1 MEMVECFNKSN
12 ESTQKTIP
20 RNQMKNHSCYFRV
33 VHLWLEKDGHFL
45 VQKRA
50 KKSDDIPF
58 MWAFTTGLVDP
69 YEDPILAIIR
79 EAKEEL
85 NLSLDQRDLSLIKIV
100 PTHQHPYKT
109 FTYVFYHK
117 LKEPTLFTLN
127 EEVQATD
134 FWSVKSIN
142 TAINNGSF
150 WNYPKLLNDLDYL
163 KELYEKRL

>member
-1 MEMVECFNKSN
+1 MVECFNQWN
-12 ESTQKTIP
+12 ESMKKTIP
-20 RNQMKNHSCYFRV
+20 RTQMKNHPCYFRV
-33 VHLWLEKDGHFL
+33 VHLWLEKENLYL

-50 KKSDDIPF
+50 KKSDDTPF

-85 NLSLDQRDLSLIKIV
+85 NLSLKKSDLSLIKIV

-109 FTYVFYHK
+109 FTYVFHHQ
-117 LKEPTLFTLN
+117 LKEPVSYTLN

-134 FWSVKSIN
+134 FWSIKTIE
-142 TAINNGSF
+142 TAIKNGSF
-150 WNYPKLLNDLDYL
+150 WNYPKLLNDPDYL